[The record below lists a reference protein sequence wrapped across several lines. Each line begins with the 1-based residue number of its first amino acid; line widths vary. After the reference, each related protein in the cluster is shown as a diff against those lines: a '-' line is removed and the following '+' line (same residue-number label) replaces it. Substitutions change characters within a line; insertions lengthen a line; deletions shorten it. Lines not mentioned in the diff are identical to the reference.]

1 MTKKQEIQLFN
12 DRRIRT
18 VWDDKEEK
26 WYFSVVDVIGA
37 LTDSVDP
44 RNYWKVLK
52 NRLLKEG
59 NQTVTNCNQLKLL
72 AADGRMRL
80 TDIADQ
86 EQLFRLIQS
95 IPSPETEHIKSWIE
109 GLNRPEQQGKSLSI
123 MTQDVQDKVVSIRGY
138 HIITDADVAELYGV
152 DTKRVNEAVKN
163 NPDKFPEDYMFVL
176 TTDELSDLRSKIS
189 TTKISAKSRVA
200 PKVFTEKG
208 LYMLATILK
217 SKRAQDVTFAII
229 ETFAKVRY
237 LKREIVELHKET
249 DIEKQTTKM
258 QKFGEVISDIVM
270 PDLETSETESTLE
283 LNFFIGKIK
292 HTVKRVKKNK

>member
-12 DRRIRT
+12 DRQIRT

-26 WYFSVVDVIGA
+26 WYFSVVDVIEA
-37 LTDSVDP
+37 LTDSPDP
-44 RNYWKVLK
+44 STYWRVLK
-52 NRLLKEG
+52 NRLKKEG
-59 NQTVTNCNQLKLL
+59 NETVTICNAFKLP
-72 AADGRMRL
+72 ARDGRMRL

-109 GLNRPEQQGKSLSI
+109 GLNRPERQEKSLSI
-123 MTQDVQDKVVSIRGY
+123 MAQDVQDKVVSIRGY
-138 HIITDADVAELYGV
+138 YIITDADVAELYGV

-176 TTDELSDLRSKIS
+176 TTDELSDLRSKFS

-237 LKREIVELHKET
+237 LKREIVDLHKET